1 MKGKKKEK
9 EKKRRLYGIKTAA
22 VIVATVMAASG
33 TAVPAFAAND
43 MGSATNPSATM
54 TTKTVKGGKT
64 TFDKYL
70 VMKKN
75 ANVPN
80 ATFSYKV
87 SIPDDSDV
95 DTLLQ
100 GVEEYKTQDTNNT
113 YLSVRKGIYGKG
125 ENGEK
130 VLPTVTNTVFKAGDQ
145 TYDEV
150 QKARTNEESKSYT
163 DKANDKVYLYD
174 GVKYGYSK
182 YYGDSP
188 DVVLKK
194 GQKYAKHT
202 ATVDLSKIT
211 FSEPGVYRY
220 KITENS
226 SEEKGIRVDGRRK
239 YLDVYVESDTNGKL
253 SIAGYVLHASQVMQP
268 KGDSAS
274 PGSNNPDEK
283 NTGFENEYDTGDL
296 VLEKKVTGNQGF
308 RDQYFKFH
316 IDITNLDS
324 EARLFLTDA
333 DGNKIYTSKDTVPYD
348 YNAGTGRRD
357 DGQKRFVAKEGTLGD
372 KTIGKGTLLDDIDL
386 MTPSVFTI
394 TDAGTKG
401 KTVEETV
408 GLPTKENVP
417 DDAKGLAVIA
427 NENGEISFDAYLKHG
442 ETLKINGLTD
452 QAKYQVKE
460 TSEDYTASA
469 AKYTDYKNVHDM
481 VTKIIPDDFLMSE
494 VFAADRGRTEQKSIT
509 LNHDEKNHT
518 DTTDMQTFDNL
529 PFGAKDHQTD
539 GNEFVI
545 FTNNREGM
553 LPTGFYHN
561 NKATFNIIGIA
572 AAGSAIA
579 IVIRKRRKEK
589 E

>member
-1 MKGKKKEK
+1 M
-9 EKKRRLYGIKTAA
+9 KRRRLAISAA
-22 VIVATVMAASG
+22 LLAGAIMSS
-33 TAVPAFAAND
+33 AVPAHAA
-43 MGSATNPSATM
+43 
-54 TTKTVKGGKT
+54 TTPVSGTTT

-87 SIPDDSDV
+87 SIPDDGDV
-95 DTLLQ
+95 ATWME
-100 GVEEYKTQDTNNT
+100 GAEEYKTQDTNNT

-150 QKARTNEESKSYT
+150 QKARTNKESKSYT
-163 DKANDKVYLYD
+163 DKADDEVRLSD
-174 GVKYGYSK
+174 GTLYGYSE
-182 YYGDSP
+182 YDGDTP

-226 SEEKGIRVDGRRK
+226 SEEKGIRVDGRKK

-253 SIAGYVLHASQVMQP
+253 SIAGYVLHSSQVMQP
-268 KGDSAS
+268 KGDSL
-274 PGSNNPDEK
+274 GSNNPDEK

-333 DGNKIYTSKDTVPYD
+333 DGNKIYTSKDTVPYAYSAD
-348 YNAGTGRRD
+348 TGRRD
-357 DGQKRFVAKEGTLGD
+357 DGQKRFVAGE
-372 KTIGKGTLLDDIDL
+372 GTLLDDIDL
-386 MTPSVFTI
+386 MTPSVFTTI
-394 TDAGTKG
+394 DSGTKG
-401 KTVEETV
+401 KTVKETV
-408 GLPTKENVP
+408 GTPTKENVP
-417 DDAKGLAVIA
+417 DDAKGLAVTA
-427 NENGEISFDAYLKHG
+427 NGNGEISFDAYLKHG

-452 QAKYQVKE
+452 KAKYQIKE

-469 AKYTDYKNVHDM
+469 AKYTDYKNIGHADA
-481 VTKIIPDDFLMSE
+481 KIIPDNFLMSE
-494 VFAADRGRTEQKSIT
+494 VFAADRGRTEQKTIT
-509 LNHDEKNHT
+509 LKHDKQNHT

-529 PFGAKDHQTD
+529 PFGNNDLDITD

-553 LPTGFYHN
+553 LPTGIYHN

-572 AAGSAIA
+572 AAGCAIA
-579 IVIRKRRKEK
+579 IVIRRRRKEK

>member
-1 MKGKKKEK
+1 M
-9 EKKRRLYGIKTAA
+9 KRRKLAISAA
-22 VIVATVMAASG
+22 LLAGTIMFSAVPTHAATVPVSG
-33 TAVPAFAAND
+33 T
-43 MGSATNPSATM
+43 T
-54 TTKTVKGGKT
+54 T

-87 SIPDDSDV
+87 SIPDDDDV
-95 DTLLQ
+95 DTWLQ
-100 GVEEYKTQDTNNT
+100 GAEQYKTQDTNNT

-150 QKARTNEESKSYT
+150 QKARTNKESESYT

-174 GVKYGYSK
+174 GTTYGYSE
-182 YYGDSP
+182 YYGDSH

-226 SEEKGIRVDGRRK
+226 SEEKGIRVDEKKK

-253 SIAGYVLHASQVMQP
+253 SIAGYVLHSSQVMQP
-268 KGDSAS
+268 KGDSL
-274 PGSNNPDEK
+274 GSNNPDEK

-324 EARLFLTDA
+324 EARLFLTDS
-333 DGNKIYTSKDTVPYD
+333 DDNKIYTSKDTVPYA

-357 DGQKRFVAKEGTLGD
+357 DGQKRFVAGEGTLL
-372 KTIGKGTLLDDIDL
+372 KDIDL
-386 MTPSVFTI
+386 MTPSTFT
-394 TDAGTKG
+394 TVDAGTKG
-401 KTVEETV
+401 KTVKETV
-408 GLPTKENVP
+408 GTPTKENVP
-417 DDAKGLAVIA
+417 DDAKGLAVTA

-452 QAKYQVKE
+452 QAKYQIKE

-469 AKYTDYKNVHDM
+469 AKYTDYENVHGL

-529 PFGAKDHQTD
+529 PFGTKDHQTD

-545 FTNNREGM
+545 FTNNREGT
-553 LPTGFYHN
+553 LPTGIYHN

-572 AAGSAIA
+572 VVGGAIA
-579 IVIRKRRKEK
+579 IAIRRRRKEK

>member
-1 MKGKKKEK
+1 MKKP
-9 EKKRRLYGIKTAA
+9 T
-22 VIVATVMAASG
+22 VAGG
-33 TAVPAFAAND
+33 T
-43 MGSATNPSATM
+43 
-54 TTKTVKGGKT
+54 T

-70 VMKKN
+70 IMKKN

-80 ATFSYKV
+80 ATFSYNV
-87 SIPDDSDV
+87 SVPTDDDV
-95 DTLLQ
+95 AEHLE
-100 GVEEYKTQDTNNT
+100 GAEKYKTQDTNND
-113 YLSVRKGIYGKG
+113 YLSVRKGIYGID

-150 QKARTNEESKSYT
+150 QKARTNKESESYT
-163 DKANDKVYLYD
+163 DKADDGVRLYD
-174 GVKYGYSK
+174 GTLYGYSVF
-182 YYGDSP
+182 GDDGSVNP

-211 FSEPGVYRY
+211 FYEPGIYRY
-220 KITENS
+220 KITENDTT
-226 SEEKGIRVDGRRK
+226 EKGITNDWAVK
-239 YLDVYVESDTNGKL
+239 YLDVYVESADDGEL
-253 SIAGYVLHASQVMQP
+253 SIAGYVLHSSQTMQP

-283 NTGFENEYDTGDL
+283 NKGFKNEYNTGDL

-316 IDITNLDS
+316 IDITDLDS
-324 EARLFLTDA
+324 GARLFLTDA
-333 DGNKIYTSKDTVPYD
+333 DGNKIYTSKDTVPYA
-348 YNAGTGRRD
+348 YNAGAGRRD
-357 DGQKRFVAKEGTLGD
+357 DGQKRFVAKEGTLGN

-386 MTPSVFTI
+386 MTPSVFTVA
-394 TDAGTKG
+394 DAGTKG
-401 KTVEETV
+401 KTVKETV
-408 GLPTKENVP
+408 GTPTKENVP
-417 DDAKGLAVIA
+417 DDAKGLAVTA

-442 ETLKINGLTD
+442 ETLKINGLTNK
-452 QAKYQVKE
+452 AKYQIKE

-469 AKYTDYKNVHDM
+469 AKYTDYQVIYDSEA
-481 VTKIIPDDFLMSE
+481 KIIPDDFLMSE
-494 VFAADRGRTEQKSIT
+494 VFAANRRRTDQTPLT
-509 LNHDEKNHT
+509 LTHKDHT

-529 PFGAKDHQTD
+529 SIGDNSHDRHQRD

-545 FTNNREGM
+545 FTNNREGT

-572 AAGSAIA
+572 AVGGTIA
-579 IVIRKRRKEK
+579 IIIRRRRKK
-589 E
+589 EE

>member
-1 MKGKKKEK
+1 M
-9 EKKRRLYGIKTAA
+9 KRRRLAISVALLAGTIMSSAVPTHAA
-22 VIVATVMAASG
+22 TTPVSG
-33 TAVPAFAAND
+33 T
-43 MGSATNPSATM
+43 T
-54 TTKTVKGGKT
+54 T

-95 DTLLQ
+95 DTWLE
-100 GVEEYKTQDTNNT
+100 GAEEYKTQDTNNT

-145 TYDEV
+145 TYDKV
-150 QKARTNEESKSYT
+150 QKTRTNQESKSYT

-174 GVKYGYSK
+174 GTTYGYSE

-226 SEEKGIRVDGRRK
+226 SEEKGIRVDGSNK

-253 SIAGYVLHASQVMQP
+253 SIAGYVLHSSKVMQP
-268 KGDSAS
+268 KGDSL
-274 PGSNNPDEK
+274 GSNNPYEK

-333 DGNKIYTSKDTVPYD
+333 DGNKIYTSKDTVPYV

-357 DGQKRFVAKEGTLGD
+357 DGQKRFVAEEGTLL
-372 KTIGKGTLLDDIDL
+372 KDIDL
-386 MTPSVFTI
+386 MTPSTFTI
-394 TDAGTKG
+394 ADAGTKG
-401 KTVEETV
+401 KTVKETV
-408 GLPTKENVP
+408 GTPTKENVP
-417 DDAKGLAVIA
+417 DDAKGLAVTA

-452 QAKYQVKE
+452 QAKYQIKE

-469 AKYTDYKNVHDM
+469 AKYTDYENVHDL

-529 PFGAKDHQTD
+529 PFGTKDHQTD

-545 FTNNREGM
+545 FTNNREGT
-553 LPTGFYHN
+553 LPTGIYHN

-572 AAGSAIA
+572 AVGGAIA
-579 IVIRKRRKEK
+579 IAIRRRRKEK